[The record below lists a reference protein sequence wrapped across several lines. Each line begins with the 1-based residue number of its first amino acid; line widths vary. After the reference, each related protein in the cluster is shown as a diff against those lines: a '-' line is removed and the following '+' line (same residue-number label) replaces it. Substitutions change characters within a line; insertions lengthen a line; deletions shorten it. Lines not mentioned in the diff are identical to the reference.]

1 MKFQDIVSEGLKVSP
16 HDKPNVDPFVRALKA
31 ASWSCYDVPRNGNN
45 LHCRKKIGRGYAS
58 LQTTLQ
64 HASSTMISC
73 TVGRDRGI
81 KGDFELRTSGL
92 PKQFSFSTLED
103 LRSFEI
109 RSWIDNRLVGRFDRE
124 QLSRYLESEA
134 RA

>member
-1 MKFQDIVSEGLKVSP
+1 MRLQDIVSEGLKVSP

-31 ASWSCYDVPRNGNN
+31 ASWSCCPPEREQSALQEEDRKGIRQPANHAAARKQHNDKLHRGPR
-45 LHCRKKIGRGYAS
+45 
-58 LQTTLQ
+58 Q
-64 HASSTMISC
+64 
-73 TVGRDRGI
+73 VI